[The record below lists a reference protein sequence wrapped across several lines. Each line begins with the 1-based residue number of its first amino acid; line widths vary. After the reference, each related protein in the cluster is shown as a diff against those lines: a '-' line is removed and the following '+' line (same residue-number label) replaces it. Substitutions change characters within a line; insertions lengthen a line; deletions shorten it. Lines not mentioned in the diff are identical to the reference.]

1 MEKKKTIEENMK
13 ELETMIASLENGEFG
28 LDESIEVYAKA
39 MKLVKECDSDL
50 KKVEEITKKIKENSS
65 ESKTVLTFNDEKSE
79 ALSKDVS
86 IVK

>member
-50 KKVEEITKKIKENSS
+50 KNVEERV
-65 ESKTVLTFNDEKSE
+65 SK
-79 ALSKDVS
+79 
-86 IVK
+86 IVKETEEDFKLESEMKE

>member
-50 KKVEEITKKIKENSS
+50 KKVEERV
-65 ESKTVLTFNDEKSE
+65 SK
-79 ALSKDVS
+79 
-86 IVK
+86 IVKETEEDFKLESEMKE

>member
-13 ELETMIASLENGEFG
+13 ELEMMIASLENGEFG

-50 KKVEEITKKIKENSS
+50 KKVEERV
-65 ESKTVLTFNDEKSE
+65 SK
-79 ALSKDVS
+79 
-86 IVK
+86 IVKETEEDFKLESEMKE